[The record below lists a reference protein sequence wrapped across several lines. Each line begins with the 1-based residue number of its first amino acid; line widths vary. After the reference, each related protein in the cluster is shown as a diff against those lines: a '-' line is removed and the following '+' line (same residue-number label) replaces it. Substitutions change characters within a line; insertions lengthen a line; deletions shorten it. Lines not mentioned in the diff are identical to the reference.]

1 MRSTPFRVVY
11 INSMTLHLT
20 DLARDAELDSRV
32 ALPVQP
38 APKAT
43 LYRSWMKQSLDTIV
57 ILAAG
62 LLVLPIIIIMALVVA
77 LDGHNPFYSQQ
88 RIGRGGRVFRMW
100 KMRTMVPNAK
110 AKLEGFLEAN
120 PNARLEWDATQKLKN
135 DPRVTK
141 AGRILRK
148 TSLDELPQLFNVLV
162 GDMSLVGPRPMM
174 VEQKSLYHGDGY
186 YNVRPGITGLWQVSD
201 RNDCTFHER
210 VLFDDAYNKD
220 LSLKMDVSIL
230 IRTVGV
236 VIRGTGY

>member
-1 MRSTPFRVVY
+1 M
-11 INSMTLHLT
+11 T
-20 DLARDAELDSRV
+20 DLARDSELDLETSI
-32 ALPVQP
+32 ALPAQP
-38 APKAT
+38 APAPT
-43 LYRSWMKQSLDTIV
+43 MYRKWIKQALDSIV

-62 LLVLPIIIIMALVVA
+62 LLVLPIVAIMAVVVA
-77 LDGHNPFYSQQ
+77 MDGHNPFYSQK

-110 AKLEGFLEAN
+110 AKLETYLEKN
-120 PNARLEWDATQKLKN
+120 PEARLEWDATQKLKK
-135 DPRVTK
+135 DPRVTRV
-141 AGRILRK
+141 GRILRK

-174 VEQKSLYHGDGY
+174 IEQKDLYHGQGY

-210 VLFDDAYNKD
+210 VLFDDAYNQD
-220 LSLKMDVSIL
+220 LSLKMDLSIL
-230 IRTVGV
+230 WRTVGV